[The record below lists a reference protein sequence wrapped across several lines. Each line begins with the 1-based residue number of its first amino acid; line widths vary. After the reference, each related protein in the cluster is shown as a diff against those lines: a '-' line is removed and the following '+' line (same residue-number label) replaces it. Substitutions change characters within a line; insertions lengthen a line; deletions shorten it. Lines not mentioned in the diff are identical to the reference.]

1 MTRRTISKQ
10 LLESIGSRR
19 GFTGTKHQKIAAA
32 HGKNVGQVILRW
44 DLQHQ
49 ILPIPK
55 SAHLARQRTN
65 LDVFDF
71 TLTNEEMAAIDSLT
85 KPDGRLKDQDPA
97 VYQEFNAAKEPWCK
111 HLAAVPRLF

>member
-1 MTRRTISKQ
+1 
-10 LLESIGSRR
+10 
-19 GFTGTKHQKIAAA
+19 
-32 HGKNVGQVILRW
+32 
-44 DLQHQ
+44 
-49 ILPIPK
+49 PIPK

-97 VYQEFNAAKEPWCK
+97 VYQEF
-111 HLAAVPRLF
+111 